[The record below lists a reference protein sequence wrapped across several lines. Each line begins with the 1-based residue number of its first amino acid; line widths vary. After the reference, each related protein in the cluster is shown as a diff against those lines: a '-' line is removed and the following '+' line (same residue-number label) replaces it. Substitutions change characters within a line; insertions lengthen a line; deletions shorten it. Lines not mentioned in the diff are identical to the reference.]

1 MMIPTSADEEA
12 LHRTAIVLDNLGAES
27 FRTLRPAYFDVQLN
41 GKTIRDEDS
50 RDMLDIIFADRRYEM
65 AYMFGLN
72 DLVSAYGNAARNGS
86 DLSSAV
92 AKIEDK
98 CKAALA
104 DTLSALGE

>member
-1 MMIPTSADEEA
+1 
-12 LHRTAIVLDNLGAES
+12 
-27 FRTLRPAYFDVQLN
+27 
-41 GKTIRDEDS
+41 
-50 RDMLDIIFADRRYEM
+50 MLDIIFADRRYEM